1 MAMNLN
7 KLWEILLKDRTTW
20 RLQSVGS
27 HRDRHKLATK
37 MGAKESDN
45 LEVPMD
51 TENKLS
57 KQILLFISKDPEI
70 EIGNLSRPATFRK

>member
-1 MAMNLN
+1 
-7 KLWEILLKDRTTW
+7 
-20 RLQSVGS
+20 
-27 HRDRHKLATK
+27 